1 MFWFPMLERVTQ
13 ISIRH
18 VCKMYL
24 QVFISNSEE
33 DASELLRNH
42 KEIVINGKVVHKWIR
57 ELCHQNPTFLPVK
70 LLEKYPARIALKF

>member
-1 MFWFPMLERVTQ
+1 MLERVTQ

-24 QVFISNSEE
+24 QFFISNSEE

-42 KEIVINGKVVHKWIR
+42 KEIVINGKVWFINEYVNFVIKILR
-57 ELCHQNPTFLPVK
+57 SYQ
-70 LLEKYPARIALKF
+70 